1 MVQRKKNPE
10 SFELRFKR
18 NGATIPVT
26 GLEPGEGIILD
37 GETGAW
43 PNGVGLQFQPITPG
57 TRKMWETIQR
67 RRGLP
72 STSFPLRMSRAGDCL
87 RFEGL
92 KPDELPPGDYRAAVF
107 VGGYRFHTRLLEF
120 TIPKNGSVS
129 VEAEEKPER
138 RHVTLVETVD
148 RFDDLTRDIVM
159 RSDLDGMSMANWLN
173 DSSRRD
179 SRKACVL
186 NILAKLRART
196 ADQLPLSEGVRR
208 IFLADV
214 DRIYVELVP
223 GFSRR
228 ILASSSFFTKDLVV
242 HTTHNRLLTRIPN
255 GKDYGLESFRE
266 NVTENSLQLAF
277 ALPDNP
283 ADPECADI
291 DIDLGNPFTNPLGF
305 FIHIGELLDPG
316 KTDHLALFTK
326 LKNSSASDFL
336 YYEVVES

>member
-1 MVQRKKNPE
+1 MAQKKKGHE

-18 NGATIPVT
+18 EGKTIPVT

-37 GETGAW
+37 GETDAW
-43 PNGVGLQFQPITPG
+43 PNGVGLQFQPTTPG

-72 STSFPLRMSRAGDCL
+72 SASFPLLMSRVGDRL

-92 KPDELPPGDYRAAVF
+92 KPGELPPGGYRAAVF

-129 VEAEEKPER
+129 VNAVEKPER
-138 RHVTLVETVD
+138 RHVKLVETVD
-148 RFDDLTRDIVM
+148 RFDDLTREIVM
-159 RSDLDGMSMANWLN
+159 RSELDGISMANWLK

-186 NILAKLRART
+186 NILAKLRVRT
-196 ADQLPLSEGVRR
+196 AGQLPLSEGVRR

-214 DRIYVELVP
+214 DRIYAELVP
-223 GFSRR
+223 GFSQR
-228 ILASSSFFTKDLVV
+228 ILASGSFFTKDLVV
-242 HTTHNRLLTRIPN
+242 HTTHNRLLKRIPHGTN
-255 GKDYGLESFRE
+255 YSLESFRE
-266 NVTENSLQLAF
+266 NISQNSMQFAF

-283 ADPECADI
+283 ADPEYADI

-305 FIHIGELLDPG
+305 FIHLGELIP
-316 KTDHLALFTK
+316 AP
-326 LKNSSASDFL
+326 
-336 YYEVVES
+336 